1 MPRRPGAKE
10 SVTVALFWDEPAE
23 QAALGAALANDSA
36 CRLVC
41 TELRA
46 EDLYKEKER
55 AILRAIQ
62 SLHARGQSVDAVTVA
77 AELGDHEM
85 RHYLYAL
92 ADGVVVIGH
101 TAEYVR
107 IIRENAAKRR
117 LKRAGEAALAEL
129 AEGNGEG
136 AARFRQTITAALEDA
151 AAPPPPA
158 APAFLDWPAS
168 WEREHSE
175 AEWVYP
181 DVLARGR
188 GHALYAS
195 HKLGKSL
202 LMLSIAAQLA
212 TGDEPVTV
220 VYLDYEMTLD
230 DVLERLDDMGYRGAD
245 LSRLR
250 YALLPDLPPL
260 DAAAGGAA
268 LMAMLDGVRAASPGH
283 HLVLV
288 IDTISRAAAGDEN
301 SADTYRAFYAHT
313 GIELKRREVT
323 WVRLD
328 HAGKDD
334 GAGQRGSSAKGDDID
349 LAWRLER
356 SKGRLALRRDLSRM
370 PWVPERVTFRRLEE
384 PLRFTRLVDDYPEG
398 TGELAEI
405 LGRLEVPLEATVREA
420 QASLR
425 TIGKGR
431 RGVLIQAAMRRRR
444 EKAQGVPDTCPETP
458 DTLPCDGSGHAP
470 GLAPESSPDA
480 SGTHG
485 THAPEGLRDTPRV
498 STRDTVWP
506 SPSDEASKE
515 DESVDETA
523 PRTMSVK
530 AGKR

>member
-1 MPRRPGAKE
+1 MHPRDAP
-10 SVTVALFWDEPAE
+10 LP
-23 QAALGAALANDSA
+23 
-36 CRLVC
+36 
-41 TELRA
+41 LRA
-46 EDLYKEKER
+46 RGRRRRHRPHGGVRAHHPRER
-55 AILRAIQ
+55 DEASA
-62 SLHARGQSVDAVTVA
+62 
-77 AELGDHEM
+77 
-85 RHYLYAL
+85 
-92 ADGVVVIGH
+92 
-101 TAEYVR
+101 
-107 IIRENAAKRR
+107 

-212 TGDEPVTV
+212 TGEEPVV
-220 VYLDYEMTLD
+220 CVYLDYEMTLE

-260 DAAAGGAA
+260 DTPAGGAA

-370 PWVPERVTFRRLEE
+370 PWVPERVAFRRLEE
-384 PLRFTRLVDDYPEG
+384 PLRFIRLVDDYPEG

-405 LGRLEVPLEATVREA
+405 LDRLEVPLEATVREA

-444 EKAQGVPDTCPETP
+444 EKAQGVPDTCPERRTR
-458 DTLPCDGSGHAP
+458 S
-470 GLAPESSPDA
+470 
-480 SGTHG
+480 
-485 THAPEGLRDTPRV
+485 LRRQR
-498 STRDTVWP
+498 TR
-506 SPSDEASKE
+506 
-515 DESVDETA
+515 
-523 PRTMSVK
+523 PRT
-530 AGKR
+530 RP

>member
-10 SVTVALFWDEPAE
+10 SDTVALFWDEPAE

-212 TGDEPVTV
+212 TGEEPVV
-220 VYLDYEMTLD
+220 
-230 DVLERLDDMGYRGAD
+230 
-245 LSRLR
+245 
-250 YALLPDLPPL
+250 
-260 DAAAGGAA
+260 
-268 LMAMLDGVRAASPGH
+268 
-283 HLVLV
+283 
-288 IDTISRAAAGDEN
+288 
-301 SADTYRAFYAHT
+301 
-313 GIELKRREVT
+313 
-323 WVRLD
+323 
-328 HAGKDD
+328 
-334 GAGQRGSSAKGDDID
+334 SST
-349 LAWRLER
+349 
-356 SKGRLALRRDLSRM
+356 S
-370 PWVPERVTFRRLEE
+370 T
-384 PLRFTRLVDDYPEG
+384 TR
-398 TGELAEI
+398 
-405 LGRLEVPLEATVREA
+405 
-420 QASLR
+420 
-425 TIGKGR
+425 
-431 RGVLIQAAMRRRR
+431 
-444 EKAQGVPDTCPETP
+444 
-458 DTLPCDGSGHAP
+458 
-470 GLAPESSPDA
+470 
-480 SGTHG
+480 
-485 THAPEGLRDTPRV
+485 
-498 STRDTVWP
+498 
-506 SPSDEASKE
+506 
-515 DESVDETA
+515 
-523 PRTMSVK
+523 
-530 AGKR
+530 

>member
-10 SVTVALFWDEPAE
+10 SDTVALFWDEPAE

-77 AELGDHEM
+77 AELGDRGM
-85 RHYLYAL
+85 RDYLYAL
-92 ADGVVVIGH
+92 ADGVSVVGH

-107 IIRENAAKRR
+107 IVRENAEKRR
-117 LKRAGEAALAEL
+117 LKGAGQAALAEL

-136 AARFRQTITAALEDA
+136 AARFREILTQALEDA
-151 AAPPPPA
+151 VGPPPPHG
-158 APAFLDWPAS
+158 PAFLDWPAS
-168 WEREHSE
+168 WERERSG

-188 GHALYAS
+188 GHVVYAS

-212 TGDEPVTV
+212 TGEEPVTV

-230 DVLERLDDMGYRGAD
+230 DVLERLEDMGYRGSD

-260 DAAAGGAA
+260 DSPAGGAA
-268 LMAMLDGVRAASPGH
+268 LMALLDGVIAALPGH

-288 IDTISRAAAGDEN
+288 IDTISRAVAGDEN
-301 SADTYRAFYAHT
+301 AADTYRAFYART

-328 HAGKDD
+328 HAGKDE

-356 SKGRLALRRDLSRM
+356 KGSRVALKRDLSRM
-370 PWVPERVTFRRLEE
+370 PWVPETVAFRRLSE
-384 PLRFTRLVDDYPEG
+384 PLRFERLVDDWPEG
-398 TGELAEI
+398 TAELAEV
-405 LGRLEVPLEATVREA
+405 LDRLELPQEATVREA
-420 QASLR
+420 QAALR
-425 TIGKGR
+425 TIGEGR
-431 RGVLIQAAMRRRR
+431 RNTLIQAAMRRRR
-444 EKAQGVPDTCPETP
+444 ERAEGIAGVRPAAP
-458 DTLPCDGSGHAP
+458 DTLLDGAGGHAP
-470 GLAPESSPDA
+470 GDAPEPSPDA
-480 SGTHG
+480 CGTQG
-485 THAPEGLRDTPRV
+485 THAAEGLRGTPRV
-498 STRDTVWP
+498 SMRDTVWP
-506 SPSDEASKE
+506 SPSDEESRE
-515 DESVDETA
+515 DECVGETTSGA
-523 PRTMSVK
+523 TAME
-530 AGKR
+530 AGER